1 MRNWKQRL
9 MAIFMTLAFCILL
22 VQPVTVRAADDDRIQ
37 CGDNVY
43 ATLNMGV
50 LTISGSGDMWD
61 ASDYAWEHY
70 FYDIGNLIYQVVITD
85 GVTSIGDRAFYSWS
99 SGYYAIFK
107 NLQKV
112 SIGKSVREIGESAF
126 EYSPGLFSIDI
137 PGNVQ
142 TIGRYAFNN
151 TNLKTCTLHPGLKL
165 IGARAFGYTDLTGIS
180 IPDDI
185 STIGENAFL
194 GSSLSSVTIP
204 KNIGLIM
211 SGAFGDV
218 SATIYSSEVIIGAGA
233 FGRGS
238 TLTADRG
245 STAEEFAKNYGISLK
260 YFQYPSKV
268 SFNAN
273 GGSVSKKSKQV
284 LSEATYGALPKPT
297 RKGYEFVGWYTK
309 KQGGSLVKADTLV
322 TSKNDSVLYAHWKK
336 VSVKTAS
343 KPTLKNIK
351 TRKVT
356 VKIKKVSGASG
367 YQIRYSLKSNM
378 KSSKTATTTSTTKT
392 LTNLKKGK
400 TYYVQVR
407 AYKKDSKGNRVYGS
421 WSSKQKVKVTK

>member
-22 VQPVTVRAADDDRIQ
+22 VQPVTVRAESIRIQ

-43 ATLNMGV
+43 ATLNGGL
-50 LTISGSGDMWD
+50 LTISGTGDMWN
-61 ASDYAWEHY
+61 ANTHSHY
-70 FYDIGNLIYQVVITD
+70 FRGIAGSVYQVNVED
-85 GVTSIGDRAFYSWS
+85 GVTSIGDNAFFYFSNGVGVS
-99 SGYYAIFK
+99 FEKI
-107 NLQKV
+107 QKV
-112 SIGKSVREIGESAF
+112 SIGKTVRSIGEMAF
-126 EYSPGLFSIDI
+126 AYTTGLFNIDI

-142 TIGRYAFNN
+142 TIEKHAFWCSR
-151 TNLKTCTLHPGLKL
+151 LKTCTLHPGLKT
-165 IGARAFGYTDLTGIS
+165 IGEEAFSYTGLTGIS

-185 STIGENAFL
+185 STIGEGAFAY
-194 GSSLSSVTIP
+194 SSVSGVSIP
-204 KNIGLIM
+204 KNIGMIM
-211 SGAFGDV
+211 TRAFGNV
-218 SATIYSSEVIIGAGA
+218 SATIYSTDVTIVAGA
-233 FGRGS
+233 FGSGS
-238 TLTADRG
+238 TLTVERG
-245 STAEEFAKNYGISLK
+245 STAEEYAKDFGVKLK
-260 YFQYPSKV
+260 YIQHPSKV

-284 LSEATYGALPKPT
+284 LSEAAYGALPKAT

-309 KQGGSLVKADTLV
+309 KQGGSLVKSDTLV

-336 VSVKTAS
+336 VSVKQAS

-378 KSSKTATTTSTTKT
+378 KSSKTATTTSLTKT

-421 WSSKQKVKVTK
+421 WSNKQKVKIKK